1 MTLLRTTLATLVL
14 ALAPLARAPSAL
26 AGDAPA
32 VGPTVGPTVG
42 KPAPEFK
49 LQDQNGAWHTL
60 ADHRGRWV
68 VLYFYP
74 KDDTPGCTKQA
85 CTFRDDIFKFRAAGA
100 DVLGVSVQDTGSHA
114 EFAKKYSLPFPL
126 LADSEKKVATT
137 YGVLTSY
144 MGMELAKRETFL
156 IDPNGIVVKHYPGV
170 KPADNSGEVLKDI
183 EAQKTM
189 APKAG

>member
-1 MTLLRTTLATLVL
+1 MESTMRASTLVASFAAAL
-14 ALAPLARAPSAL
+14 IVLAPLAATADDL
-26 AGDAPA
+26 
-32 VGPTVGPTVG
+32 TG

-49 LQDQNGAWHTL
+49 LQDQNGKWHTP
-60 ADHRGRWV
+60 ADHKGQWV

-100 DVLGVSVQDTGSHA
+100 EVLGVSVQDVASHV

-126 LADSEKKVATT
+126 LADSDKKTATA

-144 MGMELAKRETFL
+144 PVIGEVAKRDTFL
-156 IDPNGIVVKHYPGV
+156 IDPSGKIAKHYPGV
-170 KPADNSGEVLKDI
+170 KPAENSAEVLRDI
-183 EAQKTM
+183 EALKKTYS
-189 APKAG
+189 GG